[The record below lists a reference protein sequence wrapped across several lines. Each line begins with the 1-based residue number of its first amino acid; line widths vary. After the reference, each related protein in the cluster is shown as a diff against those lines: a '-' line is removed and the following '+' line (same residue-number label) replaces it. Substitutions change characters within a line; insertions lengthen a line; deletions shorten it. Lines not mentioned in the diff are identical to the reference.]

1 MEGYLFK
8 WTNFIKGWTIRY
20 FLLTKHI
27 LYYMKEKGDTEK
39 NAIHLKIAKVLPEKN
54 KRSFVID
61 TGTNK
66 IYLKANT
73 EEERDIWISA
83 ITNEILILNQS
94 HSQVSIKED
103 KQASLDDPFARISKL
118 NAENEDKKKEEITR
132 KSVKNQP
139 IENDIAVDIR
149 DLLPEDKKENII
161 NFEKASWEKNDKMII
176 SKIDDLTANIQNF
189 QETYFK
195 LSMGLENVN
204 LSFMKNKSKEEL
216 KKQYLELVSIKQE
229 FKVENFLLRDV

>member
-27 LYYMKEKGDTEK
+27 LYYMKEKGDNDK
-39 NAIHLKIAKVLPEKN
+39 NAIHLKIAKVVPEKN

-66 IYLKANT
+66 IHLKANT
-73 EEERDIWISA
+73 EEERDIWIAA

-103 KQASLDDPFARISKL
+103 KQASTDDPFARISKI
-118 NAENEDKKKEEITR
+118 NAEIEDKKKDENTQ
-132 KSVKNQP
+132 KSEKKQQV
-139 IENDIAVDIR
+139 ENNLGVDIR
-149 DLLPEDKKENII
+149 DLIEEDKKENVI
-161 NFEKASWEKNDKMII
+161 NYDKASWEKNDKMIMG
-176 SKIDDLTANIQNF
+176 KIDDLTGNIQNF
-189 QETYFK
+189 QESYFK
-195 LSMGLENVN
+195 LSMGLENIN
-204 LSFMKNKSKEEL
+204 LSFMKNKPKEEL
-216 KKQYLELVSIKQE
+216 KKNYLELLSIKQE
-229 FKVENFLLRDV
+229 FKVENFLLRDA